1 MTSNVKPVWQVLV
14 LAVWVNLA
22 ETVRWMAYTKPRFD
36 ALYHSRGLEMPN
48 GPVNGILW
56 MIWGA
61 TIAFLVFMLARKFTL
76 FQTTLL
82 AWLGAFVLIWIV
94 LWNSAVLPVEILPVV
109 APLSLLTVLVAAFIA
124 KRLPPR
130 PST

>member
-109 APLSLLTVLVAAFIA
+109 APLSLVTVLVAAFIA
-124 KRLPPR
+124 KRLQPR